1 MAESKGSAA
10 QPRLRDVIA
19 SLTPQVTFWWGSGLG
34 VIASAIAAAALLAS
48 GILTINSAGL
58 VSLDSNKVELQIQSK
73 LEEVGITTT
82 VGCPESIVA
91 PAGFLFVCSVQ
102 TPEGAVS
109 MAEVAIVNVLGDIS
123 WNLRTELP
131 SGN

>member
-1 MAESKGSAA
+1 MGA
-10 QPRLRDVIA
+10 
-19 SLTPQVTFWWGSGLG
+19 
-34 VIASAIAAAALLAS
+34 IASAIAVVALLAF
-48 GILTINSAGL
+48 GIFTINTAGL
-58 VSLDSNKVELQIQSK
+58 VSLDSNKVELRIQSE

-91 PAGFLFVCSVQ
+91 PVGFLFVCSVQ

-109 MAEVAIVNVLGDIS
+109 MAEVAIANVLGDII